1 MNNNTEQMSRQ
12 DIIDMHSP
20 HGEYDHYYHEHAIL
34 EMLSDY
40 SKQVSIDFAIFC
52 SNKGEGHNGSW
63 RGNVMAGEG
72 VWTTEQLFTEFNKQY
87 NQ

>member
-1 MNNNTEQMSRQ
+1 MRKPEEIWWSRNPSH
-12 DIIDMHSP
+12 DFDMD
-20 HGEYDHYYHEHAIL
+20 GKDRFYETAFLCMDEYA
-34 EMLSDY
+34 
-40 SKQVSIDFAIFC
+40 KQVSIDFAIFC

-72 VWTTEQLFTEFNKQY
+72 VWTTEELYAEFLKQY